1 MNKVYSVMSTEYIKI
16 VTESDFEYE
25 VIAYSNQAP
34 VIVDFWAEWCRPCK
48 TLTPI
53 LEKLAFEAQ
62 GTFRLAKVNVDDNP
76 NLALRFEVRSIPN
89 VKAFR
94 DGHVVSEFLG
104 LVPEPRVREF
114 IRNLAPS
121 QIDLLLE
128 KGQSQLEATDWL
140 SAGKSFTQF
149 LEKSSD
155 NPAGLL
161 GLLKSYLMQGLYAD
175 AKNIIDEFPAS
186 QEYANMEI
194 LRPLYD
200 ALTMGMSNVS
210 LNDNPLDAAFRN
222 AIRLIQRGNLAAA
235 MDGLIDILRQD
246 KHYHDDDARK
256 VLVALFEVLGDN
268 QSLTQQYRRELAMVL
283 F

>member
-1 MNKVYSVMSTEYIKI
+1 MTSEFIKA
-16 VTESDFEYE
+16 VSESDFEYE

-53 LEKLAFEAQ
+53 LEKFATEAQ
-62 GTFRLAKVNVDDNP
+62 GAFRLAKVNVDENP

-104 LVPEPRVREF
+104 LQPEPRVREF

-128 KGQSQLEATDWL
+128 KGQSLLEAMNWNEA
-140 SAGKSFTQF
+140 SNSFRQF
-149 LEKSSD
+149 LVKSPD

-161 GLLKSYLMQGLYAD
+161 GLLKACLMQGKFSEARQLI
-175 AKNIIDEFPAS
+175 NEFPSSPEFAR
-186 QEYANMEI
+186 MEI
-194 LRPLYD
+194 LRPLFN
-200 ALTMGMSNVS
+200 ALWEEKSNQGIS
-210 LNDNPLDAAFRN
+210 DDPLEATYHN
-222 AIRLIQRGNLAAA
+222 TVRLILRGNLPAA
-235 MDGLIDILRQD
+235 MDGIIDVLRQD
-246 KHYHDDDARK
+246 KHYRNDEARK
-256 VLVALFEVLGDN
+256 VLLGIFEVLGDN
-268 QSLTQQYRRELAMVL
+268 HPLTQQYRRELAMVL